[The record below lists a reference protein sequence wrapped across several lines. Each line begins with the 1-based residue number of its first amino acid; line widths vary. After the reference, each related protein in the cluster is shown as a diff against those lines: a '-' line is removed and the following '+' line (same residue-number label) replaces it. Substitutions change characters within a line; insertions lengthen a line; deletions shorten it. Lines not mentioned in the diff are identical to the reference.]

1 VRSFKPESRQ
11 VRRYGALVA
20 AVLVGSAVAAGCSSS
35 GSSTGG
41 SGGSSTSTSSSSSD
55 SANIAAANAD
65 VAQYLQPPTSITQT
79 VPLPKT
85 PPTGKSIIFLGISEP
100 TVVET
105 QNTIKAVAGILGW
118 KFSVVPYD
126 NANPA
131 SMQQAFATA
140 LAKHPT
146 VVAESGVAPSL
157 FGQSTINAYA
167 AAHVPIIV
175 AAATPVTVTNTI
187 LGTATGP
194 GTQGLGGKVLADWF
208 VANSKG
214 AGDAIIEHA
223 PGYSILDAFTSQF
236 QSTVQQLC
244 SACKLKLVNISLPQI
259 AAGDT
264 TSIVISA
271 LKANPSYKYLIYD
284 NGDFAIGINSALQ
297 AAGLTGI
304 SVAGYILDTSGAA
317 ELKAGN
323 ESAWMGYNPYY
334 QAYGIMDIA
343 LRYVEGVPITANDDT
358 QPTQVFTPTNIGST
372 VTFNKPANALQQFEK
387 LWKVPIT
394 PCTPAAC
401 G

>member
-1 VRSFKPESRQ
+1 M
-11 VRRYGALVA
+11 
-20 AVLVGSAVAAGCSSS
+20 AGCSSS
-35 GSSTGG
+35 GSTASG
-41 SGGSSTSTSSSSSD
+41 SGSTASGSGSSKD
-55 SANIAAANAD
+55 SANVAAANAD

-105 QNTIKAVAGILGW
+105 QNTIKAVAAILGW
-118 KFSVVPYD
+118 NFSVVPYD

-131 SMQQAFATA
+131 SMQQAFSTA

-175 AAATPVTVTNTI
+175 AAATPVTVTKTI

-194 GTQGLGGKVLADWF
+194 GTQGLGGQVLANWF
-208 VANSKG
+208 VAHSNG
-214 AGDAIIEHA
+214 AGEAIIEHV

-236 QSTVQQLC
+236 QSTVQKLC
-244 SACKLKLVNISLPQI
+244 SACKLKMVNISLPQV

-284 NGDFAIGINSALQ
+284 NGDFAIGINSALE

-323 ESAWMGYNPYY
+323 ESAWMGYSPYY

-343 LRYVEGVPITANDDT
+343 LRYVEGVPITANDNT
-358 QPTQVFTPTNIGST
+358 QPTQVFTPANIGDT

-387 LWKVPIT
+387 LWKVPVT